1 LKILFPTY
9 SILSESAICVTFGEK
24 PEEGVWQ
31 RVHALDARLRE
42 RPFPGLLAIVPAFV
56 NLTVHFDPI
65 EVLRRQPQQGI
76 PAATVLEELE
86 ALSANLAP
94 VQALSANFF
103 TIPVCYGGAFGAD
116 LPEVAER
123 LQMREAEVIHLHSE
137 TLFRV
142 LMIGF
147 APGFPYLGTLPP
159 ALELPRK
166 KTISRK
172 VPAGSVAIAGNMTC
186 IYPNESPAGWHVI
199 GRTDLRLFD
208 AFAPEPCLLSAGMQV
223 RFIPQT
229 T

>member
-1 LKILFPTY
+1 MFPKY
-9 SILSESAICVTFGEK
+9 SILSESAVCVTFGEK
-24 PEEGVWQ
+24 PEERVWQ
-31 RVHALDARLRE
+31 RVQALDARLRE
-42 RPFPGLLAIVPAFV
+42 RPFPGLLSTVPAFV
-56 NLTVHFDPI
+56 TLTVHFDPM
-65 EVLRRQPQQGI
+65 EVFRRQPQQGI
-76 PAATVLEELE
+76 PAATVIGELE
-86 ALSANLAP
+86 ALSANLTP
-94 VQALSANFF
+94 VQDLPANFIK
-103 TIPVCYGGAFGAD
+103 IPVHYGGAFAPD

-123 LQMREAEVIHLHSE
+123 LQLSEAAIIQLHSK

-142 LMIGF
+142 MMIGF

-199 GRTDLRLFD
+199 GQTDLRLFD

-223 RFIPQT
+223 RFIPIET
-229 T
+229 